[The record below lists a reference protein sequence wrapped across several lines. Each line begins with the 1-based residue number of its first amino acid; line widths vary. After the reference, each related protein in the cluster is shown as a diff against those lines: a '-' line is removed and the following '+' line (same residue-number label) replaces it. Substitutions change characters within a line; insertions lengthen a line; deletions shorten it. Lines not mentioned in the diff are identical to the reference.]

1 MIKTIF
7 LGAALSALG
16 SMSFA
21 DISTQDVIDS
31 FQSEGFSRV
40 EVKTGP
46 TQTKVEA
53 IRGQQKV
60 EVVYDRATGNVLKSE
75 TERLSPRDQTEN
87 IAGLEV
93 SNGSSDFIDVSQ
105 LGDDDSMHNQSQNSH
120 ESEDE
125 DDDDRNHSGSSVS
138 DDDDH
143 GSADSEDGSDDDHD
157 SDSDNDHDS
166 DSDSDSDSDHDSD
179 GDD

>member
-1 MIKTIF
+1 MIRTIF

-21 DISTQDVIDS
+21 EISTQDLIDS
-31 FQSEGFSRV
+31 FQSEGFTRV

-93 SNGSSDFIDVSQ
+93 SNRSRDFVDVSQ
-105 LGDDDSMHNQSQNSH
+105 SGDDDNTKSQSQKSRA
-120 ESEDE
+120 SDDDDD
-125 DDDDRNHSGSSVS
+125 DDDDRNHSGSSDS

-143 GSADSEDGSDDDHD
+143 GSDDSEGSSDDDHD

-166 DSDSDSDSDHDSD
+166 DSDHDSD
-179 GDD
+179 D